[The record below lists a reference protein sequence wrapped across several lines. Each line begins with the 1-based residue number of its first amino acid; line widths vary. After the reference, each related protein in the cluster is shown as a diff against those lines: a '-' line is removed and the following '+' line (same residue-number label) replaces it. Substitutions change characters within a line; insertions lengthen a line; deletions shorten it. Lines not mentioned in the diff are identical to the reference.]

1 MKKLNLKRKRP
12 KVEHEDIDLTPML
25 SLMVTIIPLLISM
38 AVFYKIRIFD
48 STVFP
53 TAPSIEQKTD
63 GADELPIAFVELEGA
78 NKAIVLVKKGEKTL
92 SRTQIR
98 IKDLSSEFK
107 TLTQK
112 FPDMKS
118 LKITSDKSVSYRDL
132 IFVFDQAKQPMG
144 EDKKSMFDD
153 VSLNDIFKG

>member
-1 MKKLNLKRKRP
+1 MKKLGLKRRRP

-48 STVFP
+48 SSVFP
-53 TAPSIEQKTD
+53 TAPNIEQKIN
-63 GADELPIAFVELEGA
+63 GADELPVAYLDMESA
-78 NKAIVLVKKGEKTL
+78 NKVIVLVKKGEKTL
-92 SRTQIR
+92 FRTQVKIQEL
-98 IKDLSSEFK
+98 DSEFK
-107 TLTQK
+107 SLTQK

-118 LKITSDKSVSYRDL
+118 LKITSDKSVSYKDL
-132 IFVFDQAKQPMG
+132 IFVFDQAKQPTG
-144 EDKKSMFDD
+144 EEKKSLFDD